1 MAQLDIIMPV
11 QPTDTLPEVRSI
23 RPADLGDVL
32 AKGLE
37 DFWAMP
43 THVIF
48 LSLIYPIIGLLLGRS
63 AFGYDFIP
71 LLYPLAA
78 GFTLIGP
85 LAAIGLYELSRR
97 RELGMDT
104 SWRHAFDFVHSP
116 SFPAIAALG
125 TLLLMIFLVWI
136 ACAQAIYDA
145 NFGRREITSAL
156 AFAQTV
162 LTTPEGHNL
171 IVVGNAVGLLFAVL
185 AATLSVVSF
194 PLLLDRNVGFAV
206 AVLTSVKVVR
216 KNPAVMAMWGS
227 IVAFALVLGSLP
239 FFIGLAVVMPI
250 LGHSTWH
257 LYRKV
262 VVPDPSP
269 RPEFH
274 PRPKGIRY
282 AADFPSSLFLPSA
295 REKRE

>member
-11 QPTDTLPEVRSI
+11 QPTDTFPEVRLIS
-23 RPADLGDVL
+23 PADLGDVL

-37 DFWAMP
+37 DFWAKP

-48 LSLIYPIIGLLLGRS
+48 LSLIYPIIGLVLGRAAS
-63 AFGYDFIP
+63 GYDFIP

-78 GFTLIGP
+78 GFILIGP

-97 RELGMDT
+97 RELGKDT

-125 TLLLMIFLVWI
+125 TLLLVIFLVWI

-145 NFGRREITSAL
+145 NFGRLQTISAW
-156 AFAQTV
+156 AFAQMV

-171 IVVGNAVGLLFAVL
+171 IVTGNAVGLLFAVL

-206 AVLTSVKVVR
+206 AVLTSVKVVL
-216 KNPAVMAMWGS
+216 KNPVVMAMWGS

-262 VVPDPSP
+262 VVPDPGP

-274 PRPKGIRY
+274 PRPKGVRY
-282 AADFPSSLFLPSA
+282 AAEFPSSLFLPSA
-295 REKRE
+295 REKRK